1 MEMLN
6 FYDKKEVKKYVSKTD
21 NPNYDLHH
29 FDIPYRALCIAPSGS
44 GKSNFICNLISLF
57 CKGRGTYDEIHIF
70 CKSKDEPLYR
80 FLCDKSKGLI
90 EVHEDLLKL
99 KPINEYKPHEQT
111 LLIFDDMINDLK
123 SFPVISEIYTS
134 GRKRGISTM
143 FLSQSFYA
151 TPKIIRQ
158 NLNYCIILK
167 LGGSRDVNALLRE
180 ISIGLTKEELMY
192 MYNDATK
199 EKFNCL
205 IVNLEKSGNERYRK
219 NFLDYYTIE

>member
-1 MEMLN
+1 MEN

-21 NPNYDLHH
+21 NPNYNLHH
-29 FDIPYRALCIAPSGS
+29 FDIPFRALCVAPSGS

-57 CKGRGTYDEIHIF
+57 CKGRGTFDEIHIF
-70 CKSKDEPLYR
+70 CKSKDEALYR

-123 SFPVISEIYTS
+123 SFPVISEIYTR

-143 FLSQSFYA
+143 FLSQSFYSS
-151 TPKIIRQ
+151 PKIIRQ
-158 NLNYCIILK
+158 NVSYCIILK

-180 ISIGLTKEELMY
+180 VSIGLTKEELMY
-192 MYNDATK
+192 IYNDATRN
-199 EKFNCL
+199 KFDCL
-205 IVNLEKSGNERYRK
+205 IVNLEKSNEQRYRK